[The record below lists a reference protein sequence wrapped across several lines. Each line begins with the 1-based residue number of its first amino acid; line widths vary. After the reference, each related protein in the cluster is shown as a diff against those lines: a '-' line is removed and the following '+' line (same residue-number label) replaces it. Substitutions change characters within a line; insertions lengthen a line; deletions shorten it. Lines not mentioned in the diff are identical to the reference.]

1 MISPTKNPMTPV
13 SPDGSSSEDLDR
25 LACAKLTFS
34 FSFTQAKPGILVKG
48 GGVDPPCRGTDFQN
62 MQSTFY
68 VSLSAQVSVDK
79 RLETLAN
86 NIANATTPGYR
97 ANGVSFQQ
105 VVADTDS
112 AKVAYVSTGKDFIS
126 RAVGELTRTGD
137 PYDIGIVGKGF
148 FAIRTPEGIAY
159 TRDGRMRMTETGDLQ
174 TVAGYPMLDVGNS
187 PIVLDPTAGPPM
199 ISRDGMIT
207 QGGREIGAVG
217 LFMIDETASLTRG
230 PNASLIPSKP
240 ATAVL
245 DFVRNGV
252 QQGFVEGSNVN
263 PIHEM
268 AKLIA
273 ASHAFDSVSSM
284 NDMLDSS
291 QREAI
296 RTLGGA

>member
-1 MISPTKNPMTPV
+1 
-13 SPDGSSSEDLDR
+13 
-25 LACAKLTFS
+25 
-34 FSFTQAKPGILVKG
+34 
-48 GGVDPPCRGTDFQN
+48 
-62 MQSTFY
+62 MQSAFY

-86 NIANATTPGYR
+86 NIANAATPGYR
-97 ANGVSFQQ
+97 ADGVSFQQ
-105 VVADTDS
+105 VVSQTDTS
-112 AKVAYVSTGKDFIS
+112 KTAYVSAGKDFVS
-126 RAVGELTRTGD
+126 RAVGELTKTGD
-137 PYDIGIVGKGF
+137 PYDIGIVGNGY
-148 FAIRTPEGIAY
+148 FAIRTPNGTAY

-174 TVAGYPMLDVGNS
+174 TVSGFPFLDAGNS
-187 PIVLDPTAGPPM
+187 AVVLDPNGGPPM

-207 QGGREIGAVG
+207 QSGRQVGAVG
-217 LFMIDETASLTRG
+217 LFTLDESADLTRG

-252 QQGFVEGSNVN
+252 QQGFIEGSNVN

-273 ASHAFDSVSSM
+273 TSRAFDSVSSM

-296 RTLGGA
+296 RTLGGS